1 MKQLF
6 TSESVTEGHPDKV
19 CDHIADA
26 ILDEYIRQ
34 DMYSRVAVEILA
46 TAGLMVVAGEVTSS
60 AHVDIPRVV
69 RQVVQDIGYGSND
82 SGLDLERCKLITS
95 LHEQSPDI
103 AMGVV
108 RGNSIGAGDQGLMF
122 GYACDETEELM
133 PMPIMLANKL
143 CMRLAELRKRGII
156 PWLRPDGKSQVT
168 VEYEDGVV
176 KSIKAIVLSAQ
187 HAPDVDMETVRKE
200 LMDKVILPVCNELID
215 SSTRFYINPTGR
227 FVIGGPAG
235 DTGLTG
241 RKVIVDTYGGAC
253 KHGGGAFSG
262 KDPTKVDRSASYM
275 MRYIAKNVVASGLAK
290 RCELQVAYAIGVAE
304 PIALYVNTFNTAGKV
319 SDEELSR
326 YIVRNFNLTPSG
338 IIEFLQL
345 RRPIYRKTSVYGH
358 FGRNEPEFTWERLD
372 SVDVFRRLAV

>member
-1 MKQLF
+1 MMKQLF

-19 CDHIADA
+19 CDSIADA
-26 ILDEYIRQ
+26 ILDGYIAG
-34 DMYSRVAVEILA
+34 DKYSRVAVEILA
-46 TAGLMVVAGEVTSS
+46 TAGLIVVAGEVTSS

-69 RQVVQDIGYGSND
+69 REVVQDIGYGSSD
-82 SGLDLERCKLITS
+82 SGLDLDRCKLITS

-133 PMPIMLANKL
+133 PMPIMLANRL

-176 KSIKAIVLSAQ
+176 RGVKAIVLSAQ
-187 HAPDVDMETVRKE
+187 HAPDVDIETVRRE
-200 LMDKVILPVCNELID
+200 LMEKAILPVCNELID

-275 MRYIAKNVVASGLAK
+275 MRYIAKNVVASGLAR

-304 PIALYVNTFNTAGKV
+304 PIALYVNTFNTGRV
-319 SDEELSR
+319 SDEELGM
-326 YIVRNFNLTPSG
+326 YIMRNFDLTPAG
-338 IIEFLQL
+338 IIESLDL
-345 RRPIYRKTSVYGH
+345 RRPIYRKTAAYGH
-358 FGRNEPEFTWERLD
+358 FGRSEPEFTWERLD
-372 SVDVFRRLAV
+372 RVDMFRGLAG

>member
-187 HAPDVDMETVRKE
+187 HAPDVDMETV
-200 LMDKVILPVCNELID
+200 
-215 SSTRFYINPTGR
+215 
-227 FVIGGPAG
+227 
-235 DTGLTG
+235 
-241 RKVIVDTYGGAC
+241 
-253 KHGGGAFSG
+253 
-262 KDPTKVDRSASYM
+262 
-275 MRYIAKNVVASGLAK
+275 
-290 RCELQVAYAIGVAE
+290 
-304 PIALYVNTFNTAGKV
+304 
-319 SDEELSR
+319 
-326 YIVRNFNLTPSG
+326 
-338 IIEFLQL
+338 
-345 RRPIYRKTSVYGH
+345 
-358 FGRNEPEFTWERLD
+358 
-372 SVDVFRRLAV
+372 